1 MPAVYR
7 SEAGLQDIRED
18 VLRRAAEL
26 GGPFRRSDLARWGVD
41 GAVLQPMMRR
51 RWWVRLHHG
60 VYVDARAWDDQN
72 DPTVRHRVLCAA
84 SIRALAGEAYA
95 FGSSA
100 AVLHDLPI
108 ERRIL
113 SEVQLV
119 RPLDLDG
126 RAFRRRVTSST
137 SLPPARIRT
146 HHLRLGDTEIVSGIP
161 TVTRPLAAVSTAAMS
176 STRWAVAT
184 LDAVAW
190 QSPALLPVLANLTED
205 WGHLRGIGVVRAAL
219 PYVRAGAQ
227 TPLETF
233 SRLVLVDC
241 GLPEPRLQVP
251 LHDADG
257 LIGVVDM
264 LWDNLFVVGEA
275 DGLIKYESR
284 DVLIREKHRE
294 DRIRALGFAVVRW
307 TWREL
312 FEAPDAIARRITT
325 SGRPL
330 RRAI

>member
-1 MPAVYR
+1 MPPVYR
-7 SEAGLQDIRED
+7 SEAGLHDVREE
-18 VLRRAAEL
+18 VLRRAAEF
-26 GGPFRRSDLARWGVD
+26 GGPFRRSDLARWGID

-60 VYVDARAWDDQN
+60 VYVDARAIDGQT
-72 DPTVRHRVLCAA
+72 DPSHRHRVLCAA

-108 ERRIL
+108 EKGIL

-126 RAFRRRVTSST
+126 RAFRRRITSST
-137 SLPPARIRT
+137 SLSPARIRA
-146 HHLRLGDTEIVSGIP
+146 HHLRAGDTETVGGVP
-161 TVTRPLAAVSTAAMS
+161 TVTRPLAAVTTAAMS
-176 STRWAVAT
+176 SKRWAVAT
-184 LDAVAW
+184 LDSAAW
-190 QSPALLPVLANLTED
+190 QSPALLPVLADLAED
-205 WGHLRGIGVVRAAL
+205 WSHLRGIGVVRAAL
-219 PYVRAGAQ
+219 PLVRAGAQ

-241 GLPEPRLQVP
+241 GLPEPRLQVA

-264 LWDNLFVVGEA
+264 LWDDLNVVGEA
-275 DGLIKYESR
+275 DGLVKYDSR
-284 DVLIREKHRE
+284 DVLIREKERE
-294 DRIRALGFAVVRW
+294 DRIRALGFGVVRW
-307 TWREL
+307 TWRQL

-325 SGRPL
+325 SGQPL